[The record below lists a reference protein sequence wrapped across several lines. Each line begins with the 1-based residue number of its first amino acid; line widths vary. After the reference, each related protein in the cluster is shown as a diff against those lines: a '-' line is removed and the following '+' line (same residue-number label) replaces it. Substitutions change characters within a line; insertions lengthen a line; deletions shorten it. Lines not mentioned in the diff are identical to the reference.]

1 MSDVLAI
8 NHLRS
13 GRKQG
18 WKIPPNIERVHIARS
33 KPTAPPPVEPKPA
46 PAARIAKAPAPM
58 WRLIRDYGEIVDA
71 CRDMA
76 EKLNISRAEIDR
88 LCGFP
93 DGHTGHM
100 LSKNCS
106 KLIGP
111 LFLLCLLEVLGLRLL
126 VVEDAALTAKT
137 LARRIPRHEEHV
149 RRQRELPAPSDAA

>member
-1 MSDVLAI
+1 MWGSSTAI
-8 NHLRS
+8 NLTHA
-13 GRKQG
+13 K
-18 WKIPPNIERVHIARS
+18 VARS
-33 KPTAPPPVEPKPA
+33 KPTAPPPAKPKPA
-46 PAARIAKAPAPM
+46 PAAPIAKAPSPIG
-58 WRLIRDYGEIVDA
+58 RFIRDYGELVDA

-100 LSKNCS
+100 LAQNCT

-126 VVEDAALTAKT
+126 VVEDPALTAKT
-137 LARRIPRHEEHV
+137 LARRIPRQASHA
-149 RRQRELPAPSDAA
+149 RQPRLLPAPTAEDQNR